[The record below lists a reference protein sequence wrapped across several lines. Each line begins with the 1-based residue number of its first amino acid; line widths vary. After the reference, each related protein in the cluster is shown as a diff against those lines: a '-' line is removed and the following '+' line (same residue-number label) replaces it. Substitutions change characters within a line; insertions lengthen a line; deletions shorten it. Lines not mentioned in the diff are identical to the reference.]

1 MVNGQTDILQADV
14 KLTDASLKDEKIVFK
29 TLSSGKKIDATESK
43 LSETNRRYELTL
55 KGAYNYQEE
64 DVIAVIVP
72 KDSLAKQ
79 QVVSSFK
86 LVHIKN
92 QKPKVHLVPLDEKS
106 KTDLKKIREN
116 LTKVYKGIGVDF
128 EIVEEPILDISSLG
142 IIDKIESGDPKLMS
156 TYGSD
161 QKKINNQ
168 YLNTRSKE
176 LRYVL
181 FVTDKSSSTGQA
193 GYMRLNGQFG
203 YVYKNA
209 PSKTAAHELGHG
221 IFKLEHPTAS
231 NTKLLMDYS
240 ISELLSHK
248 DWQQIGDPAFKLY
261 AFQGQSDGE
270 YKIKSLDYICV
281 NDSYFHTKNATYYDL
296 DGNKISLKE
305 NYIPYSFVGKR
316 NVNQNGIDEVNYVGR
331 VAIIKNTETNKYFY
345 PKA

>member
-168 YLNTRSKE
+168 
-176 LRYVL
+176 
-181 FVTDKSSSTGQA
+181 
-193 GYMRLNGQFG
+193 
-203 YVYKNA
+203 
-209 PSKTAAHELGHG
+209 
-221 IFKLEHPTAS
+221 
-231 NTKLLMDYS
+231 
-240 ISELLSHK
+240 
-248 DWQQIGDPAFKLY
+248 
-261 AFQGQSDGE
+261 
-270 YKIKSLDYICV
+270 
-281 NDSYFHTKNATYYDL
+281 
-296 DGNKISLKE
+296 
-305 NYIPYSFVGKR
+305 
-316 NVNQNGIDEVNYVGR
+316 
-331 VAIIKNTETNKYFY
+331 
-345 PKA
+345 

>member
-248 DWQQIGDPAFKLY
+248 DWQQIGDPKFKFY
-261 AFQGQSDGE
+261 GFQGQEEGE
-270 YKIKSLDYICV
+270 LAGGYGLSPNFDLFETDSNLVLTYDDIKLESGFVEGFINKGTDFYWDPTLEKYI
-281 NDSYFHTKNATYYDL
+281 DS
-296 DGNKISLKE
+296 
-305 NYIPYSFVGKR
+305 
-316 NVNQNGIDEVNYVGR
+316 NQNKYP
-331 VAIIKNTETNKYFY
+331 IITTTPADNRF
-345 PKA
+345 